1 MKRSV
6 ANERCAGM
14 VKTICTKL
22 GEIARMGLELRV
34 REMTVSNLSA
44 NAAPSIQDGVG
55 RYLRNIR
62 TYPLLTPEEEQR
74 FAREYADSGNADARD
89 RLVTSH
95 LRLVAKIAAGYRG
108 YGLPPGELISAGN
121 VGLMQSVDKFDVSKG
136 FRLATYAMWWIRAAM
151 QEYILQSWS
160 IVRMG
165 STSQQKKLFFNL
177 RRLKGQLRA
186 FEDGELCAQPLR
198 SISDTLNV
206 PETDVVKMNRRM
218 AGPDYSLNAPVRDEG
233 EGQRQDWLV
242 DTSDDQEK
250 TLVEQDERSYQR
262 RLLGDAMSTL
272 SERERDIVAQRR
284 LSENPLT
291 LEQLGY
297 RYGISRER
305 VRQIEGIA
313 VSKLI
318 KSVDKAEKHDEDLVR
333 IATPGAAGRRTPL
346 DTFSADRV
354 RAA

>member
-1 MKRSV
+1 
-6 ANERCAGM
+6 
-14 VKTICTKL
+14 
-22 GEIARMGLELRV
+22 
-34 REMTVSNLSA
+34 MTVSNLA
-44 NAAPSIQDGVG
+44 NNVPSGSQDGLS
-55 RYLRNIR
+55 RYLRHIR
-62 TYPLLTPEEEQR
+62 TYPLLTPEDER
-74 FAREYADSGNADARD
+74 HFAQAYADTGCSDARD
-89 RLVTSH
+89 RLITSH

-108 YGLPPGELISAGN
+108 YGLPPGELVSAGN
-121 VGLMQSVDKFDVSKG
+121 VGLMQAVDKFDVSKG

-177 RRLKGQLRA
+177 RRLKGQLQA
-186 FEDGELCAQPLR
+186 FEDGELSAQHLR
-198 SISDTLNV
+198 DISETLNV

-233 EGQRQDWLV
+233 EGQRQDWLE
-242 DTSDDQEK
+242 DLSDNQEA
-250 TLVEQDERSYQR
+250 TLVDQDERSYQR
-262 RLLGDAMSTL
+262 RLLGDAMSAL

-284 LSENPLT
+284 LAENPLT

-313 VSKLI
+313 VNKLI
-318 KSVDKAEKHDEDLVR
+318 KSVDKAEKQTEDLVR
-333 IATPGAAGRRTPL
+333 LATPGVRQHPGL
-346 DTFSADRV
+346 DSFPADRV
-354 RAA
+354 GAA